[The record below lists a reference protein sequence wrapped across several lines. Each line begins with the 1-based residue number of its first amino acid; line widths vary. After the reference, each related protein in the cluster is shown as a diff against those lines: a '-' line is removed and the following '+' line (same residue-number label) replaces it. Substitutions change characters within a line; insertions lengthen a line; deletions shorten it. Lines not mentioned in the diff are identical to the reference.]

1 MCWLWLSL
9 VKHRWVLAH
18 SLYHEESLNTKTM
31 AWINTKIWEAARSLG
46 QADGRGSSPAFT
58 CTETNIKV
66 KENEETG
73 KYVPNKRT
81 KITSPETSL
90 SKTEISDSSHTV
102 VYKHT
107 HTHNEI
113 LFSHKKKKNSSCK
126 NIKETAGHYAKCN
139 KPEKDKYCLV
149 SLLCGIQKK
158 KKVKLKIRN

>member
-107 HTHNEI
+107 HTHTMKYYLAIKRKKI
-113 LFSHKKKKNSSCK
+113 LPARISKKLQDIMLSAISQRKTNTAWYHFYVESKKKKSQTQN
-126 NIKETAGHYAKCN
+126 
-139 KPEKDKYCLV
+139 
-149 SLLCGIQKK
+149 
-158 KKVKLKIRN
+158 